1 MIIKAIT
8 HEEEAMANFQQ
19 ILNDEIR
26 RLARKET
33 SGTVKEIKAQLVEL
47 RRVTSELNRRL
58 KALESAV
65 PPEQE
70 QKVVASAE
78 EAEST
83 KVLRVTAERIVK
95 WRKNIGLNKSQYA
108 TLLGVN
114 LLSVIRWESGQST
127 PREEQKRRIVAVR
140 DMGKRELAKL
150 MAEKNITVKSK

>member
-1 MIIKAIT
+1 
-8 HEEEAMANFQQ
+8 MANFQQ

-33 SGTVKEIKAQLVEL
+33 SGTLKELKAQLVEL
-47 RRVTSELNRRL
+47 RKVTAELNRRL
-58 KALESAV
+58 KALEGVAPRELQQETV
-65 PPEQE
+65 VCPEE
-70 QKVVASAE
+70 T
-78 EAEST
+78 ESP
-83 KVLRVTAERIVK
+83 KVLRVTAERIGK
-95 WRKNIGLNKSQYA
+95 WRKNLGLNKSQYA
-108 TLLGVN
+108 ALLGVN

>member
-1 MIIKAIT
+1 
-8 HEEEAMANFQQ
+8 MANFQQ

-33 SGTVKEIKAQLVEL
+33 SGTLKELKAQLVEL
-47 RRVTSELNRRL
+47 RKVTAELNRRL
-58 KALESAV
+58 KALENAV
-65 PPEQE
+65 PREQQRE
-70 QKVVASAE
+70 AAVCVE
-78 EAEST
+78 ESENT
-83 KVLRVTAERIVK
+83 KVLRVTAERIGK
-95 WRKNIGLNKSQYA
+95 WRKNLGLNKSQYA
-108 TLLGVN
+108 ALLGVN